1 MKLEVRRTCSH
12 HVQSSSDKYSSPSV
26 EDYPI
31 GNIQLGMIFETC
43 GRSFFLY
50 FKHSAAVLCTYVH
63 MFN

>member
-43 GRSFFLY
+43 GRSFLFI
-50 FKHSAAVLCTYVH
+50 F
-63 MFN
+63 